1 MHNTFN
7 RLLQKATI
15 SLTAFLEKVLPPL
28 FNDWW
33 NEAVVNNLSFQQRRW
48 VEDRGINSL
57 TSLDLATLLRVLD
70 QTWYQIS
77 NKLGLTSEARHFVK
91 EMQTIRNRWAHSNK
105 NVRATR
111 FKIIQRRR
119 RLK

>member
-33 NEAVVNNLSFQQRRW
+33 NEAVVNNLSFQQRR
-48 VEDRGINSL
+48 RTYG
-57 TSLDLATLLRVLD
+57 
-70 QTWYQIS
+70 
-77 NKLGLTSEARHFVK
+77 GG
-91 EMQTIRNRWAHSNK
+91 
-105 NVRATR
+105 
-111 FKIIQRRR
+111 QRRGR
-119 RLK
+119 WRVF